1 MDKLMLLKYFLSAFI
16 LGIVVA
22 IPPGSVTVIAC
33 QRALQFG
40 FRNSVLFSMGSC
52 VSDVFY
58 IILVYFG
65 IANLFS
71 GNKYFK
77 IVLWVICG
85 SLLIFIGIS
94 SIIFIR
100 KKNDNYDNIIKF
112 QNGKFSTFI
121 SGILITLTNPMTIIG
136 WLAIAGNFFL
146 IWNDKFQESRKYGII
161 TIMLIMAG
169 VLIWFLPLTYI
180 VSRFKKI
187 INEKLKMYLVI
198 ISNLI
203 LIIFGLLAYY
213 YSLYAIFSRIGA

>member
-1 MDKLMLLKYFLSAFI
+1 MDKLMLIKYFLSAFI

-100 KKNDNYDNIIKF
+100 KKNDNPYNIIKF
-112 QNGKFSTFI
+112 QNSKFSTFI

-146 IWNDKFQESRKYGII
+146 IWNDKFQESRKYGVI

-213 YSLYAIFSRIGA
+213 YSVCAIFSRIGT